1 MESQVEA
8 MIPHL
13 KMGSKYLF
21 AHKRKGPFVAEYA
34 GTRATDPSDAVD
46 AIFLELHIYT
56 EEGSGQ
62 ERLARSFI
70 RNEAGQKMHPPF
82 TTTFI
87 RPSLLTS
94 ITAPSVQVQQ
104 DLLQQFTTIRRK
116 AEEAAKERG
125 GDVLLPAL
133 SIPTAQALQQLAA
146 APPPTP
152 KRRSLL
158 DWYKKLVGS
167 A

>member
-13 KMGSKYLF
+13 KVGSKYLF

-34 GTRATDPSDAVD
+34 GTRPTDPSDKVD
-46 AIFLELHIYT
+46 AIFLELYIYT

-70 RNEAGQKMHPPF
+70 RNEHGNKQRPPF

-94 ITAPSVQVQQ
+94 ITAPSVQAQHA
-104 DLLQQFTTIRRK
+104 LLDQFTAIRRK
-116 AEEAAKERG
+116 AEEVAKERG
-125 GDVLLPAL
+125 GDVLLPTL
-133 SIPTAQALQQLAA
+133 SVPTAQALKQLGEAS
-146 APPPTP
+146 P
-152 KRRSLL
+152 KGQRRSIL